1 MAKLQPRQY
10 LQWALLLV
18 GAVLLMA
25 AARILWPAALADLGT
40 ARARAG
46 VDQWR
51 NQPRPVSIKEWGAW
65 RADLFKGLAL
75 TPADSQL
82 HDRVG
87 YLYGTYAL
95 QAKAVPDLARD
106 FYQQAYTN
114 FSQAATLRPMS
125 PELALNAA
133 LAADLS
139 GNPGLRAPGTV
150 WRCRA
155 KRYTAE
161 GVELSP
167 YLQAL
172 AREACP

>member
-1 MAKLQPRQY
+1 MDKPQPRQY

-18 GAVLLMA
+18 GAVLLVA
-25 AARILWPAALADLGT
+25 AARTLWPAALADLGT
-40 ARARAG
+40 ARARSG

-51 NQPRPVSIKEWGAW
+51 KHPRSVPLKEWGAW
-65 RADLFKGLAL
+65 RADLSQGLAL

-82 HDRVG
+82 HDLMG

-95 QAKAVPDLARD
+95 QVKGVPDLARD
-106 FYQQAYTN
+106 FHQQAYTN

-139 GNPGLRAPGTV
+139 GNPGLRAPGTA

-155 KRYTAE
+155 LRYNAE
-161 GVELSP
+161 GVEPSP